1 MLRRLLSVLVV
12 ITAVAALVLLF
23 IRSRDDSRQV
33 EVQPAPKRALFQSY
47 VTASGELV
55 AARYADIG
63 SSVMGRITS
72 LPVAEGDR
80 VRRGQIL
87 ARIDPVQARAEL
99 EAVGQL
105 VLALESEEEAAAE
118 NVRAAGPR
126 LAAAEAALR
135 ENRRTLERAQQLFA
149 RGALPQSDLDT
160 ARLSVESGEAQVAA
174 AQAELDRAERS
185 AAAAARRTAQ
195 ARAQMLGARDLYQKT
210 EIQSPMNGVVSRLR
224 VREGEMVV
232 VGIQNQPGT
241 TLMTVSDLLDMNAE
255 VRVAEAEILRIRL
268 GQPAMVMLDA
278 APERR
283 FAGKVA
289 EIGTSALPI
298 AGTGAAAREFRVV
311 VSLDEPNPDLRPG
324 LTCDADILTDE
335 LTDVVT
341 VPLQAVVI
349 RELDGEEQ
357 TGVFLLVGDTARF
370 TPVRAGV
377 IGGLEIVV
385 EGISEGDPVITG
397 PFQAL
402 RELTDGDRVGAASG

>member
-1 MLRRLLSVLVV
+1 
-12 ITAVAALVLLF
+12 
-23 IRSRDDSRQV
+23 
-33 EVQPAPKRALFQSY
+33 
-47 VTASGELV
+47 
-55 AARYADIG
+55 
-63 SSVMGRITS
+63 
-72 LPVAEGDR
+72 
-80 VRRGQIL
+80 
-87 ARIDPVQARAEL
+87 
-99 EAVGQL
+99 
-105 VLALESEEEAAAE
+105 
-118 NVRAAGPR
+118 
-126 LAAAEAALR
+126 
-135 ENRRTLERAQQLFA
+135 
-149 RGALPQSDLDT
+149 
-160 ARLSVESGEAQVAA
+160 
-174 AQAELDRAERS
+174 
-185 AAAAARRTAQ
+185 
-195 ARAQMLGARDLYQKT
+195 
-210 EIQSPMNGVVSRLR
+210 MNGVVSRLR